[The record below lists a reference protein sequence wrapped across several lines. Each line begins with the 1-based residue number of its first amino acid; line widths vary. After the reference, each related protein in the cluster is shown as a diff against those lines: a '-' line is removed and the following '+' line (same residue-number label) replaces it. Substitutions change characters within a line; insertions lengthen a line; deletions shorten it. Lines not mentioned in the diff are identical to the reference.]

1 MCGFKAVKA
10 ISLAEKP
17 DKEVKLSWKDRT
29 VSGKVM
35 SVKTHVFTCTWHP
48 PLLRIVGAFFT
59 AMEICLLRIPRKPT
73 FVCVIIPLCLS
84 TCFCLCEK
92 LGPSEG

>member
-48 PLLRIVGAFFT
+48 PPPEDSWGILHCHGDLSLADT
-59 AMEICLLRIPRKPT
+59 KEAHIC
-73 FVCVIIPLCLS
+73 VCDHSSVFKHLFLPL
-84 TCFCLCEK
+84 
-92 LGPSEG
+92 